1 MGISDKLK
9 FWQKEEDDFSDLGD
23 FGLGDDMGSTNKP
36 TGSPADDMFSQ
47 GHGDS
52 GGDPFGAPAQ
62 GMQQPA
68 APQQGPAPA
77 TPPPSGTDMFGAMGQ
92 GPQQPT
98 PPAGPITPPAGPSQM
113 PQPQP
118 APAVYGQSQD
128 DYQKETFTKD
138 VEIISAKLDSLRATL
153 ESINQR
159 LANIER
165 LAQGEQQ
172 GKRRYEW

>member
-9 FWQKEEDDFSDLGD
+9 FWQKEDDDFSDLGD
-23 FGLGDDMGSTNKP
+23 FGLGDDVGSGNKP
-36 TGSPADDMFSQ
+36 PADDMF
-47 GHGDS
+47 GS
-52 GGDPFGAPAQ
+52 GGDPFSAPAQ
-62 GMQQPA
+62 GMQQPTTDPFAA

-77 TPPPSGTDMFGAMGQ
+77 TPPPSGTDMFGSVDQ
-92 GPQQPT
+92 RPQQPVGPMT
-98 PPAGPITPPAGPSQM
+98 PPVQM
-113 PQPQP
+113 PQPQQQMHP
-118 APAVYGQSQD
+118 APAPQVYSQD

-172 GKRRYEW
+172 GKRKYEW